1 MTTHWQ
7 KYNRLEREAVE
18 RLDILESDLPRGICS
33 VRGCNRGDRLYEQAA
48 FHGGTFY
55 VCSRHRAL
63 YRTHA
68 RIVEKIRSLR

>member
-1 MTTHWQ
+1 MKHWR
-7 KYNRLEREAVE
+7 KYDQMERRAVE
-18 RLDILESDLPRGICS
+18 RLDILEEDLPRGICS
-33 VRGCNRGDRLYEQAA
+33 VRGCSRGDRLYEQAA

-68 RIVEKIRSLR
+68 RIVERIRSLR

>member
-1 MTTHWQ
+1 MKHWR
-7 KYNRLEREAVE
+7 KYDRMEREAVE
-18 RLDILESDLPRGICS
+18 RLDILEEDLPRGICS

-68 RIVEKIRSLR
+68 RIVERIRSLR

>member
-1 MTTHWQ
+1 MKHWR
-7 KYNRLEREAVE
+7 KYDQMERRAME
-18 RLDILESDLPRGICS
+18 RLDILEEDLPRGICS

-68 RIVEKIRSLR
+68 RIVERIRSLR